1 MVYLESILKVL
12 GIGLLLGAGLPAVFA
27 LGLVAYSRGAG
38 GDGTDGA
45 AAVAPNPAVKF
56 LGVALFVFVGW
67 VILTA
72 VLWITRATIIHHFGI
87 DLFPFLPK
95 K

>member
-1 MVYLESILKVL
+1 MAYLESILKVL
-12 GIGLLLGAGLPAVFA
+12 TIGLLLGAGLPAVFA

-38 GDGTDGA
+38 DDGA
-45 AAVAPNPAVKF
+45 DGGAALAPNPALKF
-56 LGVALFVFVGW
+56 VGLALFVFVGW

-72 VLWITRATIIHHFGI
+72 VLWITRATIIHHTGI